1 MTMTFN
7 SNGTKSRQ
15 GSICVTETE
24 EPPKRS
30 TNSSSDK
37 QFAMK
42 IVANYI
48 TLEKNMKWKGVV
60 IKENDKDEGGYYFQE
75 IFPLANYPK

>member
-1 MTMTFN
+1 
-7 SNGTKSRQ
+7 
-15 GSICVTETE
+15 
-24 EPPKRS
+24 
-30 TNSSSDK
+30 
-37 QFAMK
+37 MK

-75 IFPLANYPK
+75 IFPLANYPQ